1 MPLYAH
7 DQSPVGQ
14 KACGASC
21 ILCAANELGVRNGPI
36 SDQDADATWQRIWK
50 GPQDESLISRVASE
64 LARLR
69 LTAVVIQ
76 DKSKTNGL
84 RSGQLRSVFE
94 PAYQDFKADVKNVVT
109 WDKRPGPNA
118 FHDSDFDSFARL
130 MLVVALQSGLT
141 HWVLARRYN
150 GATHVMNPDGGTN
163 TAEQN
168 LVNWMNGAPV
178 FRQIGNVN
186 YIFTG
191 IALSVTRTPS
201 HR

>member
-1 MPLYAH
+1 MPLYTH

-36 SDQDADATWQRIWK
+36 TDPDAAAMWQRIWK

-69 LTAVVIQ
+69 LTAVIIQ
-76 DKSKTNGL
+76 DKSKTSSL
-84 RSGQLRSVFE
+84 RQGQLSSVFE
-94 PAYQDFKADVKNVVT
+94 PAYQAFKADVKNVVT

-118 FHDSDFDSFARL
+118 FLDSDFDSFARV
-130 MLVVALQSGLT
+130 MLVVSLANGLT

-150 GATHVMNPDGGTN
+150 GAIQVMNPDGGTD
-163 TAEQN
+163 TVEQN
-168 LVNWMNGAPV
+168 LVNWMNGPPV
-178 FRQIGNVN
+178 PRTIGNVD
-186 YIFTG
+186 YVFTG
-191 IALSVTRTPS
+191 IALSVTRTP
-201 HR
+201 R